1 MEEIIADG
9 KADIVEIARGL
20 ICDPDLPNKALEG
33 RDDEIVHC
41 IRCFTC
47 FSNGMYRGPFW
58 CALNPETNRE
68 RSFAR
73 DAAKPVKKQKVLV
86 AGGGI
91 AGMQAALT
99 AEKNG
104 HEVILCEKSDR
115 LGGHIRCEE
124 KVPFKKHLAE
134 YIEQQERKI
143 ANSAI
148 DVRLNTEVTPEY
160 AKAVG
165 ADAIIAALGARP
177 IKPDIPGIDGDNVL
191 LADDAYIAPERVGSS
206 AVILGGGF
214 VGMELAI
221 YLHMLGR
228 QVEVVEMAETINS
241 FPNVL
246 HGNAI
251 SIKMQ
256 EDGIEAHFSEKA
268 VKIDRGGVWCQ
279 TADGEKY
286 YTADTVIYAVGQKS
300 LAQEA
305 MALYDCAGRV
315 YPVGDCVLP
324 RNIAEANVAARSIA
338 EDIGRF

>member
-1 MEEIIADG
+1 
-9 KADIVEIARGL
+9 
-20 ICDPDLPNKALEG
+20 
-33 RDDEIVHC
+33 
-41 IRCFTC
+41 
-47 FSNGMYRGPFW
+47 
-58 CALNPETNRE
+58 
-68 RSFAR
+68 
-73 DAAKPVKKQKVLV
+73 
-86 AGGGI
+86 
-91 AGMQAALT
+91 
-99 AEKNG
+99 
-104 HEVILCEKSDR
+104 
-115 LGGHIRCEE
+115 
-124 KVPFKKHLAE
+124 
-134 YIEQQERKI
+134 
-143 ANSAI
+143 
-148 DVRLNTEVTPEY
+148 VTPEY